1 MRSELPIG
9 LARLARTLVPVTGP
23 MDSSNSNTQGTEP
36 SAANY
41 ALAFAVDGPLA
52 NCWVHTVHDP
62 SVPLKVAG
70 NEVVGEVVYRF
81 SIEAGRPTLRLATDP
96 TLRSE

>member
-23 MDSSNSNTQGTEP
+23 MDSSNSNTQGAEP

-41 ALAFAVDGPLA
+41 APAFAVDGPLA